1 MLTIPVPSVGAA
13 KENPGTAALFGSK
26 AKGKAASGAKNP
38 FSALL
43 ASLREGKTEGAETKN
58 ALNKNSIKPKT
69 QAQNPVTPILGKE
82 LAKEPAK
89 EPVKERALGKAGA
102 SAAEEALDATNAELL
117 KLKNKRGVQRELDQG
132 LSAAAL
138 PGPFLGRESF
148 KAAPRQSEAQS
159 EGDKPAEVSSRKD
172 AKRGADGKY
181 SVIDLRLKIDAKETP
196 EAQKNARGG
205 SPERIE
211 APALSRVDG
220 AGAKGG
226 DTEGPAKPAEL
237 KTNGGSF
244 SEVLAERLKAN
255 ATDFVRAAQVVLKDG
270 NLGLIRLRLEP
281 EHLGGVKIELK
292 LAEKQISGR
301 IIVESDLAGEA
312 FRSSID
318 SLKDAFA
325 SAGFETSSLEVEV
338 RNGNGQQ
345 GGARQ
350 DGGADEPGS
359 PRWSARLR
367 ELDAAVPPADGAGA
381 DGALNMIV

>member
-26 AKGKAASGAKNP
+26 AKGKAASGARNP

-43 ASLREGKTEGAETKN
+43 ASLREGKPEGAENKN
-58 ALNKNSIKPKT
+58 ALKKTGIEPKT
-69 QAQNPVTPILGKE
+69 PAQKPAAPILLGKE
-82 LAKEPAK
+82 HPQEQAKEALK
-89 EPVKERALGKAGA
+89 GRALIKAG
-102 SAAEEALDATNAELL
+102 SPSAEEVLEGGNAELS
-117 KLKNKRGVQRELDQG
+117 KLKNKREARLTAEPG
-132 LSAAAL
+132 LSEAAL
-138 PGPFLGRESF
+138 PVPLLGGASF
-148 KAAPRQSEAQS
+148 KAAPKPADAPA
-159 EGDKPAEVSSRKD
+159 EGEKPAEISARKD
-172 AKRGADGKY
+172 AKRGGDGKY
-181 SVIDLRLKIDAKETP
+181 SVIDLRLKPEAKESQ
-196 EAQKNARGG
+196 ENARGG
-205 SPERIE
+205 SPERVE

-220 AGAKGG
+220 AGAKNGE
-226 DTEGPAKPAEL
+226 TESLPKPAEL
-237 KTNGGSF
+237 KANGGGF
-244 SEVLAERLKAN
+244 SEALAERLKAN

-350 DGGADEPGS
+350 DGGPDEPGS

-367 ELDAAVPPADGAGA
+367 ELDAAVPSADSGGA

>member
-13 KENPGTAALFGSK
+13 GESQGSAALFGSK

-43 ASLREGKTEGAETKN
+43 ASLRDGKAES
-58 ALNKNSIKPKT
+58 AASKNSPKK
-69 QAQNPVTPILGKE
+69 AVLEPKAAARNPDARGLGNE
-82 LAKEPAK
+82 AAKEPAK
-89 EPVKERALGKAGA
+89 APAQERAALKPS
-102 SAAEEALDATNAELL
+102 SAAEDESAKIANAELS
-117 KLKNKRGVQRELDQG
+117 KLKSKRDARKMGEPSP
-132 LSAAAL
+132 SAAAQL
-138 PGPFLGRESF
+138 LSQAGSDSLKLIPKP
-148 KAAPRQSEAQS
+148 KEALA
-159 EGDKPAEVSSRKD
+159 EGDKPAEASQRKD
-172 AKRGADGKY
+172 TKRGGDAKY
-181 SVIDLRLKIDAKETP
+181 SVIDLRVKLDAKESQET
-196 EAQKNARGG
+196 QKNLRSGG
-205 SPERIE
+205 AERVE
-211 APALSRVDG
+211 APALGRVDG
-220 AGAKGG
+220 AGTKGG
-226 DTEGPAKPAEL
+226 EAEGRPRSAEL
-237 KTNGGSF
+237 KSNGANF
-244 SEVLAERLKAN
+244 SELLAERLRASS
-255 ATDFVRAAQVVLKDG
+255 TDFVRAAQVVLKDG

-312 FRSSID
+312 FRSSLE

-338 RNGNGQQ
+338 RNGTSQQ

-367 ELDAAVPPADGAGA
+367 ELDAAVPLADGSGA